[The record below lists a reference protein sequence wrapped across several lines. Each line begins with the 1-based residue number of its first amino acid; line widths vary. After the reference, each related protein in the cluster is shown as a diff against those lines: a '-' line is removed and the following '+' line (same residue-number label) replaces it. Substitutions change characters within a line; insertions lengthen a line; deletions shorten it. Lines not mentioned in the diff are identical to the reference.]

1 MTLALIDMGTTFAVL
16 FGHVALV
23 ALERRRAQVLALG
36 RRAALRLT
44 H

>member
-1 MTLALIDMGTTFAVL
+1 MTLVLIDMSTTFAVL

-23 ALERRRAQVLALG
+23 VLGRSRDQILALG